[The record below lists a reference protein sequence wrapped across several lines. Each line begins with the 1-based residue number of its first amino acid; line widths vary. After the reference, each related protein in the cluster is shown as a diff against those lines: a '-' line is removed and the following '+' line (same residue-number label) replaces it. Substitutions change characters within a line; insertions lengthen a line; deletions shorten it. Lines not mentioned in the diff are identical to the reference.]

1 MSTFTAATNA
11 QAAPSSAGGD
21 DFDDEWTDD
30 EDDVLVGKECIPSY
44 TLRRLIAS
52 IIRRVCGDKLFKGKD
67 LDAVAFCGCLGS
79 IDTKCSTSL
88 TTSEESSLQTVR
100 FRDSLILA
108 SRCMAIRQP
117 PRKSC
122 RSTAPLYQNSF
133 RDGVANRVVR
143 DVRDGRQFS
152 IAQNHRLSVQEAAAT
167 LARSHS
173 RATSGSRT
181 DVSTDDDV
189 PHRTPVS
196 SNPGRRRSSAHVSDS
211 IVCECGHHSQN
222 GHRISAQ
229 KRRSSN
235 TVVQDAGNHVN
246 LNQRSAISRSHSAGG
261 TERLGSSK
269 VNRNINRF
277 SNFVKSGMEA
287 YILGESRMNGQPGEK
302 HEIIISGPLIQW
314 RPIQQYYTC
323 TVSRRYKHF
332 DWLHDQLSAK
342 YIMIAIPPLPEK
354 QVSGRY
360 EDELIDHRKHILQL
374 WVNKICRHP
383 VLSHSEVW
391 LHFITCTDE
400 KEWKNG
406 KRKSE
411 KDEYVGG
418 NFFNCVTVPHE
429 RQMDKFQRSVKTTED
444 AMRVMQERL
453 TVFQKLFVG
462 PVKSNW
468 QKMALAFVTLAQSF
482 HTDDHPG
489 SNRMVEALKQ
499 TAHHY
504 HQIGNDFEQH
514 SRNDMEPVVE
524 SLYSF
529 KGTIQAAPDI
539 MHVHKQAIQK
549 YRENEGKLSHAD
561 AERIKRRVDSTSYAV
576 LAEMNH
582 LNTEKIEDVRVT
594 MHSYLKRQAD
604 FYQNLA
610 NSLNDMAKLYEF

>member
-1 MSTFTAATNA
+1 
-11 QAAPSSAGGD
+11 D
-21 DFDDEWTDD
+21 
-30 EDDVLVGKECIPSY
+30 
-44 TLRRLIAS
+44 
-52 IIRRVCGDKLFKGKD
+52 
-67 LDAVAFCGCLGS
+67 
-79 IDTKCSTSL
+79 
-88 TTSEESSLQTVR
+88 
-100 FRDSLILA
+100 
-108 SRCMAIRQP
+108 
-117 PRKSC
+117 
-122 RSTAPLYQNSF
+122 
-133 RDGVANRVVR
+133 
-143 DVRDGRQFS
+143 
-152 IAQNHRLSVQEAAAT
+152 HRLSVQDAAAT

-181 DVSTDDDV
+181 DVSTDDDI
-189 PHRTPVS
+189 PHRTSVS
-196 SNPGRRRSSAHVSDS
+196 SNSGRRRSSAHVSDS
-211 IVCECGHHSQN
+211 SVCECGHHSQN
-222 GHRISAQ
+222 DHRISAQ
-229 KRRSSN
+229 KRRSSK

-323 TVSRRYKHF
+323 TVDKPKKETKLKGLKSFIAYSLTSSLSRVQVSRRYKHF

-383 VLSHSEVW
+383 VLSHSE
-391 LHFITCTDE
+391 
-400 KEWKNG
+400 
-406 KRKSE
+406 
-411 KDEYVGG
+411 DEYVGG
-418 NFFNCVTVPHE
+418 NFFNCVTVPQSSLDIGHVE

-499 TAHHY
+499 TAHQY

-549 YRENEGKLSHAD
+549 YRENEGKLSHSD

>member
-1 MSTFTAATNA
+1 MGIHHLTDHRVKW
-11 QAAPSSAGGD
+11 GD
-21 DFDDEWTDD
+21 
-30 EDDVLVGKECIPSY
+30 
-44 TLRRLIAS
+44 
-52 IIRRVCGDKLFKGKD
+52 
-67 LDAVAFCGCLGS
+67 FC
-79 IDTKCSTSL
+79 
-88 TTSEESSLQTVR
+88 
-100 FRDSLILA
+100 
-108 SRCMAIRQP
+108 
-117 PRKSC
+117 
-122 RSTAPLYQNSF
+122 
-133 RDGVANRVVR
+133 
-143 DVRDGRQFS
+143 
-152 IAQNHRLSVQEAAAT
+152 
-167 LARSHS
+167 
-173 RATSGSRT
+173 
-181 DVSTDDDV
+181 
-189 PHRTPVS
+189 
-196 SNPGRRRSSAHVSDS
+196 
-211 IVCECGHHSQN
+211 
-222 GHRISAQ
+222 
-229 KRRSSN
+229 
-235 TVVQDAGNHVN
+235 DAGNHVN

-302 HEIIISGPLIQW
+302 HEIIW

-323 TVSRRYKHF
+323 TVDKPKKETKLKGLKSFIAYSLTSSLSRVQVSRRYKHF

-418 NFFNCVTVPHE
+418 NFFNCVTVPQSSLDIGHVE

-499 TAHHY
+499 TAHQY

-549 YRENEGKLSHAD
+549 YRENEGKLSHSD

-610 NSLNDMAKLYEF
+610 NSLNDMAKLYDF

>member
-1 MSTFTAATNA
+1 MPDCAYYLAVARNRVARQSWLKMALEFCGHSIFTITKCL
-11 QAAPSSAGGD
+11 SL
-21 DFDDEWTDD
+21 FTDD
-30 EDDVLVGKECIPSY
+30 SVE
-44 TLRRLIAS
+44 
-52 IIRRVCGDKLFKGKD
+52 
-67 LDAVAFCGCLGS
+67 
-79 IDTKCSTSL
+79 
-88 TTSEESSLQTVR
+88 
-100 FRDSLILA
+100 
-108 SRCMAIRQP
+108 
-117 PRKSC
+117 
-122 RSTAPLYQNSF
+122 
-133 RDGVANRVVR
+133 
-143 DVRDGRQFS
+143 
-152 IAQNHRLSVQEAAAT
+152 HRLSVQDAT
-167 LARSHS
+167 TLHSHPQS
-173 RATSGSRT
+173 RATSESRT
-181 DVSTDDDV
+181 DLSTDEDV
-189 PHRTPVS
+189 AQHTVHMTHY
-196 SNPGRRRSSAHVSDS
+196 GKRRSSAHASDVKS
-211 IVCECGHHSQN
+211 CEFHRHSRN
-222 GHRISAQ
+222 NKRTSAH
-229 KRRSSN
+229 KCRPYEK
-235 TVVQDAGNHVN
+235 DAGNCTN
-246 LNQRSAISRSHSAGG
+246 IDKRAAISRSHSAGG
-261 TERLGSSK
+261 TERQGSSK

-287 YILGESRMNGQPGEK
+287 YILGESRMSGQSGEK
-302 HEIIISGPLIQW
+302 HEVVISGPLIQW

-323 TVSRRYKHF
+323 TVDKPKKETKLKGLKSFIAYSLTSSLSRIQVSRRYKHF

-360 EDELIDHRKHILQL
+360 EDDLIDHRKHILQL

-406 KRKSE
+406 KRRAE

-418 NFFNCVTVPHE
+418 NFLNCVTVPQSPLDISHVE

-444 AMRVMQERL
+444 SMRLMQERL

-468 QKMALAFVTLAQSF
+468 QKMASTFVTLAQSF
-482 HTDDHPG
+482 HIDDHPG

-504 HQIGNDFEQH
+504 HKIGDEFEHH

-529 KGTIQAAPDI
+529 KGTIQTAPDI

-582 LNTEKIEDVRVT
+582 LNTEKIEDVRLT
-594 MHSYLKRQAD
+594 MYNYLKRQAD
-604 FYQNLA
+604 FYQKLA
-610 NSLNDMAKLYEF
+610 NTMNDMAKLYEF